1 VIEHD
6 RLFKSILTHF
16 FSEFTE
22 LFLPD
27 IAQYIDSAAPHPVD
41 KELFARGGKGL
52 SVADVV
58 MKARF
63 KAEHSSFLVH
73 VEAQAKRQ
81 SHFGLR
87 LLKYYVLLR
96 ERYRLPVYPVAIF
109 SFDQPQKQ
117 QRQALREGMRGRKI
131 LDFEYTVIQ
140 LNQMDWRA
148 YAGQSNPVAAA
159 FMAKMKMAQRDK
171 VSVKLEC
178 LNMLEGL
185 NLAPENKAIVSE
197 FIDSYLALSEKEEQQ
212 YEAELEKLNPEK
224 REGIMQVRMSWKDQG
239 IKIGRELGQAEG
251 RAEGEAKG
259 RKAGAL
265 SIVRNLLTKRLG
277 PLQASTLNALQELSA
292 EQLEALSLT
301 GLEFDTVADLESVL
315 SLN

>member
-1 VIEHD
+1 
-6 RLFKSILTHF
+6 
-16 FSEFTE
+16 
-22 LFLPD
+22 
-27 IAQYIDSAAPHPVD
+27 
-41 KELFARGGKGL
+41 
-52 SVADVV
+52 
-58 MKARF
+58 
-63 KAEHSSFLVH
+63 
-73 VEAQAKRQ
+73 
-81 SHFGLR
+81 
-87 LLKYYVLLR
+87 
-96 ERYRLPVYPVAIF
+96 
-109 SFDQPQKQ
+109 
-117 QRQALREGMRGRKI
+117 
-131 LDFEYTVIQ
+131 
-140 LNQMDWRA
+140 
-148 YAGQSNPVAAA
+148 
-159 FMAKMKMAQRDK
+159 MKMAQRDK